1 MPGIILQEVNVL
13 IQTVHT
19 NQCKTNYIM
28 SPIQQLPNPLDNL
41 LKSLNI
47 GPYNERTEADLLR
60 QKEYAKL
67 VAVQDCLDGSNQAY
81 YVQKY
86 LQTPAFRELA
96 ESKYFNS
103 PHDFKKLTTIVSTLE
118 QKKQNAIATV
128 SSPYYRPVMIPDVL
142 LFQANTNVCDC
153 INNINKV
160 FKSKFSDDLKI
171 YIKDNTNLLT
181 DLQKTSVNL
190 GYLDMEKPDVA
201 FLNNSMFALC

>member
-1 MPGIILQEVNVL
+1 MH
-13 IQTVHT
+13 IQTIQS
-19 NQCKTNYIM
+19 NNCKTNYIM
-28 SPIQQLPNPLDNL
+28 TPIQQLPNPLDNL

-47 GPYNERTEADLLR
+47 GSYNERTEINLLQ

-86 LQTPAFRELA
+86 LQTPAFKELA

-118 QKKQNAIATV
+118 QKRQNAVATV
-128 SSPYYRPVMIPDVL
+128 SSPYYRSVMTPDML
-142 LFQANTNVCDC
+142 LFQANTNVFDC
-153 INNINKV
+153 INNINKF
-160 FKSKFSDDLKI
+160 FKSNFSDDLKI
-171 YIKDNTNLLT
+171 YIKNNTNLLT
-181 DLQKTSVNL
+181 DLKQTSVNL

>member
-1 MPGIILQEVNVL
+1 ML
-13 IQTVHT
+13 IQTIQT
-19 NQCKTNYIM
+19 NKRKTNYIM
-28 SPIQQLPNPLDNL
+28 TPIQQLPNPLDNL

-47 GPYNERTEADLLR
+47 GSYNESTEVNLLQ

-86 LQTPAFRELA
+86 LQTPAFKELA

-142 LFQANTNVCDC
+142 LFQANTNVSDC
-153 INNINKV
+153 ISNINKF
-160 FKSKFSDDLKI
+160 FKSKFSDDLKT

-181 DLQKTSVNL
+181 DLHKTSVNL
-190 GYLDMEKPDVA
+190 GYLDAEKPDVA
-201 FLNNSMFALC
+201 FLNNSMFALY

>member
-1 MPGIILQEVNVL
+1 MV
-13 IQTVHT
+13 IQTIQAA
-19 NQCKTNYIM
+19 NKCKTNYIM
-28 SPIQQLPNPLDNL
+28 RPMQPLPNPLDNL

-47 GPYNERTEADLLR
+47 GSYNENTEINLLR

-67 VAVQDCLDGSNQAY
+67 VAIQDCLDGSNQAY

-118 QKKQNAIATV
+118 QKKQNAMATV

-142 LFQANTNVCDC
+142 LFQANTNVFDC
-153 INNINKV
+153 VNNINKF

-171 YIKDNTNLLT
+171 YIKDSTNLLT
-181 DLQKTSVNL
+181 DLKQTSVNL

>member
-1 MPGIILQEVNVL
+1 MV
-13 IQTVHT
+13 IQTIQAA
-19 NQCKTNYIM
+19 NKCKTNYIM
-28 SPIQQLPNPLDNL
+28 TPMQPLPNPLDNL

-47 GPYNERTEADLLR
+47 GPYNENTEINLLR

-67 VAVQDCLDGSNQAY
+67 VAIQDCLDGSNQAY

-96 ESKYFNS
+96 ECKYFNS

-118 QKKQNAIATV
+118 QKKQNAMATV

-142 LFQANTNVCDC
+142 LFQANTNVFDC
-153 INNINKV
+153 VNNINKF

-171 YIKDNTNLLT
+171 YIKDSTNLLT
-181 DLQKTSVNL
+181 DLKQTSVNL

-201 FLNNSMFALC
+201 FLNNFMFALC